1 MAQLELQGIY
11 AGYGSGGDILRGIDL
26 ALDDGDFVCLIGPNG
41 AGKSTLLRAIGG
53 ALTPRRG
60 RIRFEGADITGRRPD
75 LVFRQGIV
83 TVPQGRNTFPQMT
96 VWENMLMGAYS
107 IRDRH
112 EAQRRIE
119 AAASLFPIVGDQRH
133 VLAGNLSA
141 GQQKQVELARAMVA
155 APKLL
160 LLDEPTLG
168 LEPRLGRMVM
178 ERARELN
185 ARGITILLVEQNAR
199 MGLAAAREGLVMEL
213 GQIKLHG
220 AGEALLSDPEV
231 KRLYLGTEAASPLPA
246 AARSR

>member
-96 VWENMLMGAYS
+96 VWENMLM
-107 IRDRH
+107 
-112 EAQRRIE
+112 
-119 AAASLFPIVGDQRH
+119 
-133 VLAGNLSA
+133 
-141 GQQKQVELARAMVA
+141 
-155 APKLL
+155 
-160 LLDEPTLG
+160 
-168 LEPRLGRMVM
+168 
-178 ERARELN
+178 
-185 ARGITILLVEQNAR
+185 
-199 MGLAAAREGLVMEL
+199 
-213 GQIKLHG
+213 
-220 AGEALLSDPEV
+220 
-231 KRLYLGTEAASPLPA
+231 
-246 AARSR
+246 